1 MTFKNLTDIV
11 SGVKKLANYPAL
23 KYMLQ
28 GISRLFTPL
37 AVSLLVLGCNNTVE
51 RSTPDAAIIE
61 LATTGNSAI
70 DGLSI
75 AISNRPNEPELYAK
89 RAHLFYEN
97 EGYDEAIAD
106 LQKALSIDST
116 NADYLHL
123 LADVYL
129 DYYQSY
135 KAIQTLQKAAKLYPK
150 RIPTLL
156 KLSEFQLIL
165 KQYDHSIH
173 TINEIL
179 KIDPLNAEGFFML
192 GMNFKEKKDL
202 DKAIGSFQTAVEN
215 DPDLVDAWINLGQLH
230 VEKGSP
236 LAKYYFDNAV
246 KVAPNN
252 VTALHAK
259 ATFLHYSNRLTEAIA
274 IYRRLNTIDPNY
286 SESLF
291 NTGII
296 YLEMDS
302 LKQAKN
308 HFNMAIQTSP
318 TYIIAYYYRGLVE
331 EKMGDSV
338 AAKKDYQQA
347 LNFNPNFERAKTALS
362 NLD

>member
-1 MTFKNLTDIV
+1 MTRYLICCFCLF
-11 SGVKKLANYPAL
+11 L
-23 KYMLQ
+23 
-28 GISRLFTPL
+28 ISCQNSKQDT
-37 AVSLLVLGCNNTVE
+37 SKTVA
-51 RSTPDAAIIE
+51 TE
-61 LATTGNSAI
+61 LPTTGNPAI

-75 AISNRPNEPELYAK
+75 AISNAPNNPELYAK
-89 RAHLFYEN
+89 RADLFYEN
-97 EGYDEAIAD
+97 ESYDEAIGD
-106 LQKALSIDST
+106 LQKALTIDST
-116 NADYLHL
+116 NVNYLHL

-135 KAIQTLQKAAKLYPK
+135 KAINTLQKAAALYPK

-165 KQYDHSIH
+165 KQYDQSIH

-179 KIDPLNAEGFFML
+179 KIDPLNAEAFFML
-192 GMNFKEKKDL
+192 GMNFKEKEDL
-202 DKAIGSFQTAVEN
+202 DRAIGSFQTAVEN

-230 VEKGSP
+230 AQKGSQ
-236 LAKYYFDNAV
+236 LARYYFDNAV

-252 VTALHAK
+252 INALHAK
-259 ATFLHYSNRLTEAIA
+259 AEFLHYTNQLPEAIA
-274 IYRRLNTIDPNY
+274 TYRQLNVIDPNY

-302 LKQAKN
+302 LEQAKN
-308 HFNMAIQTSP
+308 HFNMAIQTAP

-331 EKMGDSV
+331 EKMGNLAV
-338 AAKKDYQQA
+338 AKEYYQQA
-347 LNFNPNFERAKTALS
+347 LNFNPNFERAKTALA
-362 NLD
+362 NLED